1 MHDSKE
7 TQPAG
12 LLQKSTQILLPG
24 LTILGFL
31 LTSLKMPQYGIV
43 INLVAQ
49 IFWIYAGWQAWKKA
63 SQIGIFINSVIVT
76 VIILAGVIN
85 YWLLK

>member
-1 MHDSKE
+1 MHDKKE
-7 TQPAG
+7 EQPAG

-76 VIILAGVIN
+76 VIIVVGVIN